1 MIKLDKI
8 FINITITY
16 IDNIVQIYMKSIFCL
31 IFAVNFMLLSNMLS
45 IVNVQ
50 GETYKDEYS
59 AINNNL
65 KRFGEPI

>member
-1 MIKLDKI
+1 MIELDKI

-50 GETYKDEYS
+50 GETYKDIFS
-59 AINNNL
+59 N
-65 KRFGEPI
+65 K